1 MDKDK
6 ILDLEVV
13 GKYKETVIPML
24 RYNFPNLSDNE
35 IEEAVNYSVNK
46 RMTDTDIILDNSYKN
61 KKMNSS
67 LVMMAEYIMKRE
79 PIITA
84 YGVMFKKHAEEFNPI
99 AILMQTFMEE
109 RNIYKSKMFE
119 YPKGSEMFEKYNLDQ
134 LLSKIDANA
143 LYGSLGNNRCIYY
156 NLYSAATT
164 TSQGQLSIS
173 ISAMAFEA
181 FLANNVKFRS
191 LDEIIEFI
199 NNILKEDR
207 VCNDNEILDRNIEVL
222 QCFDHLMHTCGHG
235 YAPTQEEMNI
245 VWEIVSKL
253 GTEDINRIFYKNNL
267 FAFIENTSM
276 TKAITYILQKLDT
289 PYLNPN
295 IAPDE
300 IKVELESLWELIE
313 EYVVYNYGFIDP
325 VERLKFLPRACVTLT
340 DTDSYR
346 LGA

>member
-1 MDKDK
+1 MDKSK
-6 ILDLEVV
+6 ILELEVV
-13 GKYKETVIPML
+13 NKYKDTVLPML
-24 RYNFPNLSDNE
+24 RYNFPQLSDNE
-35 IEEAVNYSVNK
+35 IEDAVNYSINK
-46 RMTDTDIILDNSYKN
+46 RMTDTEVILHNSYKG
-61 KKMNSS
+61 KEMNTS

-84 YGVMFKKHAEEFNPI
+84 YGVLFKKHAEEFNPI
-99 AILMQTFMEE
+99 AILMKTFMEE
-109 RNIYKSKMFE
+109 RKIYKSKMFE

-173 ISAMAFEA
+173 ISAMCFEA

-199 NNILKEDR
+199 NNILREERRLKD
-207 VCNDNEILDRNIEVL
+207 NDIIDRNIEVL
-222 QCFDHLMHTCGHG
+222 QCFDHLMSTCGHG

-253 GTEDINRIFYKNNL
+253 GQEDINRIFYKNNL
-267 FAFIENTSM
+267 FAFIDNKSM

-295 IAPDE
+295 IAPSE
-300 IKVELESLWELIE
+300 IKVELESLWEFIE
-313 EYVVYNYGFIDP
+313 EYVFYNYGIIDP
-325 VERLKFLPRACVTLT
+325 IERLKFLPRAATLLI